1 MGVFK
6 YVRIDWRQV
15 VALLALTLIGA
26 ATEMGLPTL
35 LARMID
41 DGVAQG
47 ATQVIVS
54 IAVAMAALAA
64 AGCVASLVSTVLSAR
79 ISTTLA
85 ADLRSQVFR
94 KVQGF
99 SSADMDRF
107 GTASLVTRST
117 SDVTNVQMFVTM
129 LMQIGVMAP
138 LMLVAGLVLSSAT
151 GGRVSVVLLVSV
163 PVLFVLA
170 ALIMRV
176 VSRLSKQMRKRLDDL
191 NRVFLE
197 TLEGVRPI
205 RAFGREAYEVE
216 RFGQAN
222 AAHAEVAVAQGQL
235 MALLMPLIGLIF
247 GFTTTAVMWVG
258 SGFVGEGTMEV
269 GALVANVQYISMIL
283 MSIMMVSAVIMMYPN
298 FSACAGRICE
308 VLDAEPAI
316 KDGARTLAG
325 RTSRGKLE
333 FQHVSFEYAKAEEP
347 VLRDLTFTCEPGTV
361 TAIIGPTGCGKSSVL
376 RLIPRL
382 FDATLGNVVVDGVN
396 VKRYRLEDLRSL
408 IGYVPQKNVLFTG
421 DVASNLNWGDEH
433 GDEAAWHRALDIA
446 CASDF
451 VAQKDGDVHAEVAQG
466 GTNFSGGQRQRLAIA
481 RALMRDAEF
490 YLFDDSFSALDMK
503 TDRTLRQNIRREL
516 GDATVLIVAQRVGTI
531 IDADQI
537 IVLDDGVCVGK
548 GTHRE
553 LLQSCE
559 MYRDIAMLQLGEQAV
574 VDELRAAQGLPP
586 QGRSVARSAAGE
598 KNAGE
603 KNASERND
611 GTLLS
616 ADASK
621 GGER

>member
-1 MGVFK
+1 MGVLK
-6 YVRIDWRQV
+6 YVRVDWRQV
-15 VALLALTLIGA
+15 VALLVLTLLGA

-41 DGVAQG
+41 DGVAKSSQE
-47 ATQVIVS
+47 TIVG
-54 IAVAMAALAA
+54 IAVVMVVL
-64 AGCVASLVSTVLSAR
+64 SLVGCLSSFVSMVLSAT
-79 ISTTLA
+79 ISTRLA

-117 SDVTNVQMFVTM
+117 SDVSNVQMFVTM
-129 LMQIGVMAP
+129 LMMIGVMAP

-176 VSRLSKQMRKRLDDL
+176 VSRLSKQMRKRLDNL

-197 TLEGVRPI
+197 TLDGVRPI
-205 RAFGREAYEVE
+205 RAFGREDYEVA
-216 RFGQAN
+216 RFAEAN
-222 AAHAEVAVAQGQL
+222 ASHADVAIAQGRL
-235 MALLMPLIGLIF
+235 MALLMPLIGVIF
-247 GFTTTAVMWVG
+247 GLTTTGVLWLG
-258 SGFVGEGTMEV
+258 SGFVAEGVMEV

-308 VLDAEPAI
+308 VLDSEPAI
-316 KDGARTLAG
+316 VDGTRPLDD
-325 RTSRGKLE
+325 RTSRGRLE
-333 FQHVSFEYAKAEEP
+333 FQHVSFQYESAEEP

-361 TAIIGPTGCGKSSVL
+361 TAIIGPTGSGKSSVL
-376 RLIPRL
+376 RLVPRL
-382 FDATLGNVVVDGVN
+382 FDTTLGNVVVDGIN
-396 VKRYRLEDLRSL
+396 VKRYKLEDLRSL
-408 IGYVPQKNVLFTG
+408 IGYVPQKNVLFSG
-421 DVASNLNWGDEH
+421 DVASNLNWGDEQ
-433 GDEAAWHRALDIA
+433 GDEAAWHRALDIS
-446 CASDF
+446 CARDF
-451 VAQKDGDVHAEVAQG
+451 VEEKDGDVHAEVAQG

-481 RALMRDAEF
+481 RAIMRAAEF

-503 TDRTLRQNIRREL
+503 TDRTLRENIKREL

-531 IDADQI
+531 VDADQI
-537 IVLDDGVCVGK
+537 LVLDDGVCVGK
-548 GTHRE
+548 GTHEE
-553 LLQSCE
+553 LLGSCE
-559 MYRDIAMLQLGEQAV
+559 MYRDIATLQLGEQAV
-574 VDELRAAQGLPP
+574 VDTLRKAAGLPP
-586 QGRSVARSAAGE
+586 QGRGRGKVSTVTPAVAAE
-598 KNAGE
+598 
-603 KNASERND
+603 
-611 GTLLS
+611 
-616 ADASK
+616 